1 MDKYNFEEPKNHLTK
16 KEEIED
22 KMKRFQNQFTDEDFL
37 IFNDMLDEETKEL
50 FLDAIEQQDKMI
62 TKINKKYIPN
72 KYKK

>member
-1 MDKYNFEEPKNHLTK
+1 MDKSNFEEPKKHLTK

>member
-1 MDKYNFEEPKNHLTK
+1 MDKSNFEKPKNHLTK
-16 KEEIED
+16 KEEIEN

>member
-16 KEEIED
+16 KEEIEY
-22 KMKRFQNQFTDEDFL
+22 KMKRFQNQFTDEDSL
-37 IFNDMLDEETKEL
+37 IFNDMLDEETKAL

-62 TKINKKYIPN
+62 TKINKKYTPN